1 MTTILDG
8 KAVAATIRAEVKAEA
23 AELHARY
30 GVKPS
35 LAVVLVG
42 TDPASQV
49 YVRNKRLACQDVGIE
64 ARDHLFPEGLTE
76 ASLLALVRE
85 LNGAP
90 DVHGI
95 LVQLPIPGGIDATR
109 VLDAVDPA
117 KDVDGFHPENLGRLL
132 AGQPTVVPSTPA
144 GIMAILDHYG
154 IALRGRLA
162 TVVGRSR
169 IVGKPVAQLLLGRD
183 ATVTMA
189 HSKTPDLAAV
199 TRQAD
204 VLVVAAGRARLI
216 GAAHVKPGATVIDV
230 GVNRLETGKLAGDVD
245 FAAVEPVASAITPVP
260 GGVGPTTIAMLMRST
275 LAACRRQVGV

>member
-1 MTTILDG
+1 VATILDG
-8 KAVAATIRAEVKAEA
+8 RVVAAKIRAEVEAEA
-23 AELHARY
+23 AELHARH
-30 GVKPS
+30 GIKPT

-42 TDPASQV
+42 SDPASQV
-49 YVRNKRLACQDVGIE
+49 YVRNKRQACQDVGIE
-64 ARDHLFPEGLTE
+64 ARDHLFPEGLSE
-76 ASLLALVRE
+76 AALLALVRE
-85 LNGAP
+85 LNDAP

-95 LVQLPIPGGIDATR
+95 LVQLPIPGGIDEAR

-117 KDVDGFHPENLGRLL
+117 KDVDGFHHENLGRLL
-132 AGQPTVVPSTPA
+132 AGQPTIVPGTPA
-144 GIMAILDHYG
+144 GIMAILDHYSV
-154 IALRGRLA
+154 AMRGRLA

-169 IVGKPVAQLLLGRD
+169 IVGKPVAQLLLSRD

-245 FAAVEPVASAITPVP
+245 FAAVEPIASAITPVP

-275 LAACRRQVGV
+275 LAACRRQIGG

>member
-1 MTTILDG
+1 VATILDG
-8 KAVAATIRAEVKAEA
+8 RVVAAKIRAEVEAEA
-23 AELHARY
+23 AELHARH
-30 GVKPS
+30 GIKPT

-42 TDPASQV
+42 SDPASQV
-49 YVRNKRLACQDVGIE
+49 YVRNKRQACQDVGIE
-64 ARDHLFPEGLTE
+64 ARDHLFPEGLSE
-76 ASLLALVRE
+76 AALLALVRE
-85 LNGAP
+85 LNDAP

-95 LVQLPIPGGIDATR
+95 LVQLPIPGGIDEAR

-117 KDVDGFHPENLGRLL
+117 KDVGGFHHENLGRLL
-132 AGQPTVVPSTPA
+132 AGQPTIVPGTPA
-144 GIMAILDHYG
+144 GIMAILDHYSV
-154 IALRGRLA
+154 AMRGRLA

-169 IVGKPVAQLLLGRD
+169 IVGKPVAQLLLSRD

-245 FAAVEPVASAITPVP
+245 FAAVEPIASAITPVP

-275 LAACRRQVGV
+275 LAACRRQIGG

>member
-1 MTTILDG
+1 VATILDG
-8 KAVAATIRAEVKAEA
+8 RVVAAKIRAEVKAAA
-23 AELHARY
+23 AELHARH
-30 GVKPS
+30 GIKPT

-42 TDPASQV
+42 SDPASQV
-49 YVRNKRLACQDVGIE
+49 YVRNKRQACQDVGIE
-64 ARDHLFPEGLTE
+64 ARDHVFPEGLSE

-85 LNGAP
+85 LNDAP

-95 LVQLPIPGGIDATR
+95 LVQLPIPGGVDEAR

-132 AGQPTVVPSTPA
+132 AGQPTIVPGTPA
-144 GIMAILDHYG
+144 GIMAILDHYNV
-154 IALRGRLA
+154 ATRGRLA

-169 IVGKPVAQLLLGRD
+169 IVGKPVAQLLLSRD

-230 GVNRLETGKLAGDVD
+230 GVNRLETGELTGDVD
-245 FAAVEPVASAITPVP
+245 FAAVEPIASAITPVP

-275 LAACRRQVGV
+275 LAACRRQIGG

>member
-1 MTTILDG
+1 VATILDG
-8 KAVAATIRAEVKAEA
+8 RVVAAKIRAEVEAEA
-23 AELHARY
+23 AELHARH
-30 GVKPS
+30 GIKPT

-42 TDPASQV
+42 SDPASQV
-49 YVRNKRLACQDVGIE
+49 YVRNKRQACQDVGIE
-64 ARDHLFPEGLTE
+64 ARDHLFPEGLSE
-76 ASLLALVRE
+76 AALLALVRE
-85 LNGAP
+85 LNDAP

-95 LVQLPIPGGIDATR
+95 LVQLPIPGGIDEAR

-132 AGQPTVVPSTPA
+132 AGQPTIVPGTPA
-144 GIMAILDHYG
+144 GIMAILDHYSV
-154 IALRGRLA
+154 AMRGRLA

-169 IVGKPVAQLLLGRD
+169 IVGKPVAQLLLSRD

-245 FAAVEPVASAITPVP
+245 FAAVEPIASAITPVP

-275 LAACRRQVGV
+275 LAACRRQIGG